1 MLVDIVK
8 IHVKAGRG
16 GDGAVSFHREKYI
29 SAGGPD
35 GGDGGRGGDI
45 VFVADTH
52 MRSLMDFRYTRKYT
66 AQDGSNGAGGRC
78 YGRDGKDT
86 VIKVPV
92 GTLIREGTT
101 GQLMCDMS
109 ADKPFIVA
117 KGGRGGWGN
126 SHFAT
131 STRQA
136 PRFAKPGLEGE
147 EYDLILELK
156 LLADVGLIG
165 YPNVGKSTLLSVIS
179 AAKPKIANYHFTT
192 LEPNLG
198 VVEVDR
204 ENSFICADIPGLI
217 EGAKDGAGLG
227 HHFLRHIERCRVLVH
242 VVDVSGFEG
251 RDPIED
257 FETINAEL
265 SGYSERLAELPQI
278 VAANKSDIVQDQEA
292 KQRFLDYIEA
302 KGLPVFEIS
311 AATRQGV
318 QPLVYAAS
326 QKLEELPEV
335 VTFEPDFVPPE
346 KNYSKE
352 TEIRVEDGVYIVEGD
367 WLIRAMS
374 SINFGDLESR
384 LHFEKI
390 LEKEGIFDRLA
401 EMGIPERATVNIYGL
416 EFEYVY

>member
-1 MLVDIVK
+1 
-8 IHVKAGRG
+8 
-16 GDGAVSFHREKYI
+16 
-29 SAGGPD
+29 
-35 GGDGGRGGDI
+35 
-45 VFVADTH
+45 
-52 MRSLMDFRYTRKYT
+52 MDFRYTRKYT
-66 AQDGSNGAGGRC
+66 AENGSNGSGGRC
-78 YGRDGKDT
+78 YGKDGKDT
-86 VIKVPV
+86 IIKVPV

-109 ADKPFIVA
+109 ADKPFVVA
-117 KGGRGGWGN
+117 QGGRGGWGN

-136 PRFAKPGLEGE
+136 PRFAKPGLDGE

-204 ENSFICADIPGLI
+204 ESSFICADIPGLI

-227 HHFLRHIERCRVLVH
+227 HHFLRHIERCRVLIH

-251 RDPIED
+251 RDPIQD

-278 VAANKSDIVQDQEA
+278 VAANKTDIVQDPEM
-292 KQRFLDYIEA
+292 KQRFMDYVA
-302 KGLPVFEIS
+302 ARGLPVFEIS

-318 QPLVYAAS
+318 QPLIYAAS

-335 VTFEPDFVPPE
+335 VTFEPDFVAPE
-346 KNYSKE
+346 KNFTKE
-352 TEIRVEDGVYIVEGD
+352 TEIRVEDGVYFVEGD
-367 WLIRAMS
+367 WLLRAMS
-374 SINFGDLESR
+374 SVNFSDLESR
-384 LHFEKI
+384 LHFEKQ
-390 LEKEGIFDRLA
+390 LEKEGIFDRPA

>member
-66 AQDGSNGAGGRC
+66 AENGSNGGGARC

-86 VIKVPV
+86 IIKVPV
-92 GTLIREGTT
+92 GTLIREGST

-117 KGGRGGWGN
+117 HGGRGGWGN

-136 PRFAKPGLEGE
+136 PRFAKPGLDGE

-204 ENSFICADIPGLI
+204 ESSFICADIPGLI

-227 HHFLRHIERCRVLVH
+227 HHFLRHIERCRVLIH

-251 RDPIED
+251 RDPIQD

-278 VAANKSDIVQDQEA
+278 VAANKTDIVQDPEM
-292 KQRFLDYIEA
+292 KQRFMDYVAA

-318 QPLVYAAS
+318 QPLIYEAS
-326 QKLEELPEV
+326 RKLEELPEV
-335 VTFEPDFVPPE
+335 ITFEPDFVPPE
-346 KNYSKE
+346 KNLTKE
-352 TEIRVEDGVYIVEGD
+352 TDIRVEDGVYFVEGD
-367 WLIRAMS
+367 WLLRAMS
-374 SINFGDLESR
+374 SVNFDDLESR
-384 LHFEKI
+384 LHFEKL